1 MDIFEVLMGSGKNRE
16 EHQDYV
22 NRYEQ
27 GPAWEGY
34 SDQEVLDRYDS
45 VAHKV
50 SPREYEQAT
59 REAFDRLSPEERAEF
74 SRYLEERART
84 RNIRIPGRETETAG
98 GPGDLDWLSKV
109 TGQIHQEPGVFRD
122 MMGKMGK
129 AQEAPSEGLGGL
141 FSSPIAKAALAGI
154 GAMLFKRL
162 LSPR

>member
-1 MDIFEVLMGSGKNRE
+1 MDLFEVLMGSGKNRE
-16 EHQDYV
+16 EYKDYV

-74 SRYLEERART
+74 SRYLEERAGT
-84 RNIRIPGRETETAG
+84 RNIRIPRRETETAG

-109 TGQIHQEPGVFRD
+109 TGQIHQQPGALRD
-122 MMGKMGK
+122 ILGR

>member
-1 MDIFEVLMGSGKNRE
+1 MDLFEVLMGSGKNRE
-16 EHQDYV
+16 EYKDYV

-74 SRYLEERART
+74 SRYLEERSGT
-84 RNIRIPGRETETAG
+84 RNIRLHAGRPKRQEVRGIWTGFQRLPDKSTRSPAPFVTCWAG
-98 GPGDLDWLSKV
+98 PRKPPPRDW
-109 TGQIHQEPGVFRD
+109 
-122 MMGKMGK
+122 
-129 AQEAPSEGLGGL
+129 EAFFQVP
-141 FSSPIAKAALAGI
+141 
-154 GAMLFKRL
+154 
-162 LSPR
+162 

>member
-1 MDIFEVLMGSGKNRE
+1 M
-16 EHQDYV
+16 

-74 SRYLEERART
+74 SRYLEERAGT
-84 RNIRIPGRETETAG
+84 RNIRLPRRETETAG

-109 TGQIHQEPGVFRD
+109 TGQIHQEPGALRD
-122 MMGKMGK
+122 MLGR
-129 AQEAPSEGLGGL
+129 AEASHLR
-141 FSSPIAKAALAGI
+141 GI
-154 GAMLFKRL
+154 GRPFFKSDSQSGVGRHRSHAL
-162 LSPR
+162 QASPESKIGQKL